1 MLLHPTLANTTA
13 PHRAITDC
21 LEFIFIVVSPFSP
34 ITRLSGI
41 DTAARSYR
49 LPSALDLFADT
60 LKNAN
65 ACLAAVDRNFGH
77 FFWLTAEGGKKQR
90 SLVRLRL
97 FGPRPSC

>member
-41 DTAARSYR
+41 DTAERSYR
-49 LPSALDLFADT
+49 SPSELDLFADA
-60 LKNAN
+60 LKKAN
-65 ACLAAVDRNFGH
+65 SCIAAVNRNFGY
-77 FFWLTAEGGKKQR
+77 FFWLTAEGNKKQR
-90 SLVRLRL
+90 SLAQLSLYR
-97 FGPRPSC
+97 PRPHH